1 MTATTTEKKHRY
13 SISQVTQGNHKFY
26 TCTIPS
32 DVLARCCFVSTRD
45 DDPKDG
51 FQRVLDKKRAA
62 EIAKYIDSGMGTIPS
77 SIILSAQKEADLK
90 IIGKGKTVE
99 FNDFSKAFLV
109 LDGQHRVYGF
119 SMSESTLRVPV
130 VIYNDLSR
138 RDESRLFI
146 DINSKQRGVPN
157 ELLLDIKQLAEYEDN
172 EEQLMREVFDLFNN
186 EHESAFLNKF
196 SASSR
201 AKKKI
206 TRVTFN
212 NSFKPLMS
220 LFRGKDADEIYTIL
234 NNYFI
239 AFQSG
244 LREMDCE
251 DTLMSAIVF
260 RAVSG
265 FFPFAASKLKD
276 IYGAEYS
283 VDNFY
288 SAMEGMFSRI
298 KPAKLKKPGGS
309 YKTITDYLEAN
320 IKSEFSL

>member
-1 MTATTTEKKHRY
+1 MADKKHRF
-13 SISQVTQGNHKFY
+13 SISQVTQGNHRFF

-32 DVLARCCFVSTRD
+32 DVLAKCCFVTTRE
-45 DDPKDG
+45 DDPKLG

-62 EIAKYIDSGMGTIPS
+62 EIAKYIDSGFGTIPS
-77 SIILSAQKEADLK
+77 SIILSAQKEAELK
-90 IIGKGKTVE
+90 IVGKGKTVE
-99 FNDFSKAFLV
+99 FNDIPKAFLV

-119 SMSESTLRVPV
+119 SLSESTLRIPV
-130 VIYNDLSR
+130 VIYNELSR

-157 ELLLDIKQLAEYEDN
+157 ELLLDIKQLADYEDN
-172 EEQLMREVFDLFNN
+172 EEQLMREVFDLFNK
-186 EHESAFLNKF
+186 ESESAFVNKF
-196 SASSR
+196 SAAARTKS
-201 AKKKI
+201 KI

-220 LFRGKDADEIYTIL
+220 LFRGKDSDDIYSIL

-239 AFQSG
+239 AFKSG
-244 LREMDCE
+244 LEEIDCE
-251 DTLMSAIVF
+251 GTLLSSVVF

-265 FFPFAASKLKD
+265 FFPYAASKLKD
-276 IYGAEYS
+276 RYGAEYS

-288 SAMEGMFSRI
+288 NTMEGMFS
-298 KPAKLKKPGGS
+298 KLKATKFKKPGTS
-309 YKTITDYLEAN
+309 YKVLTEYLESN